1 MPLLKCDK
9 NPNLPVKKERAKR
22 KLSQKNNLSTAEN
35 GINLQDYRVDR
46 HISIKRP
53 CLNGSSVAEAP
64 SRAFMSCKVTDK
76 EGRFPNVTAANTP
89 TLLKQINAASIRR
102 DTLDQETSLSFL
114 RRRISGFTEVDAKRI
129 KSTDAD
135 GCSFA
140 SHTES
145 SHDDGDECSVGSC
158 TGDAQS
164 TCHRENEEKSNLLLS
179 KENLEA
185 EIHRLELQ
193 AYRCTMEALHASGPL
208 SWEQEAL
215 VTNLRLSLHISN
227 DEHLMELKKLVSTD
241 HSI

>member
-9 NPNLPVKKERAKR
+9 NPNLPVKKERVKR

-53 CLNGSSVAEAP
+53 YLNGSSVAEAP
-64 SRAFMSCKVTDK
+64 SRAFMSCKVADK

-102 DTLDQETSLSFL
+102 DTLDQQTSLSFL

-135 GCSFA
+135 GRSFA